1 MGACTGKVE
10 AERVRDTRLLR
21 RGDTRLSALDAPSRG
36 SFESALPPLEE
47 GRRDFARI
55 FFADERKIYV
65 MGRGM
70 PHMRPVEPTLAPS
83 KANIGDLSEQVVQIA
98 EDRFTECLSKQLA
111 QVFGRPPDSTLV
123 ATLRARATAA
133 MTVNVGLDFAVHM
146 GLMPTFLQP
155 FFLIILIPELSQ
167 ARIAT
172 YGFVAVRPADVIGDR
187 PDCKRTP
194 YCVRLLSP
202 NLLQPAGASEG
213 WWVEYSLRTVASP
226 TIKRV
231 VEGDLSLVREAIRTA
246 QWDALT

>member
-1 MGACTGKVE
+1 MPKRKNNSGPLARWQSPIEHCKHGPS
-10 AERVRDTRLLR
+10 AEGDGSSGGCFRLLPEVQWLR
-21 RGDTRLSALDAPSRG
+21 HSKFGVGGADSQVSKLLPGRPQVKGLSLHGSRPVTG
-36 SFESALPPLEE
+36 CAQVGFAWSLAIRIRACGFTE

-155 FFLIILIPELSQ
+155 FFLIILIQQ
-167 ARIAT
+167 AEPGSHSDLR
-172 YGFVAVRPADVIGDR
+172 VRCRAARGCHR
-187 PDCKRTP
+187 
-194 YCVRLLSP
+194 
-202 NLLQPAGASEG
+202 
-213 WWVEYSLRTVASP
+213 
-226 TIKRV
+226 
-231 VEGDLSLVREAIRTA
+231 
-246 QWDALT
+246 